1 MMAVVFHSRDG
12 RCCLGMRKLF
22 GRKQV
27 VCDTDGRRVLFEI
40 EDPDACEGLV
50 AEALRAAVDTRN
62 PANRVLG
69 ELLARR
75 ILTRPQMES

>member
-1 MMAVVFHSRDG
+1 MSIVFHSRDG
-12 RCCLGMRKLF
+12 RSCLGLRMLF

-27 VCDTDGRRVLFEI
+27 ICDTGGRRFLFEI
-40 EDPDACEGLV
+40 EDPDASEGLV
-50 AEALRAAVDTRN
+50 AEALRAAVDSRN

-75 ILTRPQMES
+75 IPTRPQAEG